1 MDGERD
7 VGPIAEGD
15 LVAGRWTGVGVTP
28 DGEHMH
34 FFGNDILRARDGRF
48 VEHWVASSASRGIEE
63 QRHRH
68 GNRVEHAHCHCGRS
82 ITEWAER
89 LTTIRQTLRSQQ
101 WR

>member
-48 VEHWVASSASRGIEE
+48 VEHWVASS
-63 QRHRH
+63 
-68 GNRVEHAHCHCGRS
+68 
-82 ITEWAER
+82 
-89 LTTIRQTLRSQQ
+89 
-101 WR
+101 